1 MLAEPIQIFSS
12 SQVSFLVTYGRESEK
27 QHVNKFYIENKII
40 LKHEASEGLDVRL
53 WVGKASSHCH
63 FGKQILSQY

>member
-1 MLAEPIQIFSS
+1 MLAEPIHIFSS

-40 LKHEASEGLDVRL
+40 LKCEAS
-53 WVGKASSHCH
+53 
-63 FGKQILSQY
+63 